1 MSSLREVK
9 DRIASVRS
17 TLKITSAMKL
27 VASSKLRKAQRSIEA
42 LRPYEESLRSILA
55 AVLSAVHEPSDAV
68 PASPANGY
76 AVPDEGDIPGDK
88 KKSTVVLAFAS
99 NSSMCGAFNANVI
112 KKTLAV
118 LAGIEG
124 PVELWAFGKKVAEGL
139 RKAGVTASRDFMQL
153 IAHPDF
159 EKVAEVASGLR
170 ELRDDGGVGDV
181 ILVYNRFISTGR
193 QEVVAELWGASA
205 PCGVSA
211 EAGRFSGDRLRP
223 RSVSG
228 RGPQALP
235 VGGMSPEG
243 AKSSGEPFGEAETPE
258 DALFILEPS
267 RESLLESLKP
277 QVEALQLYAALLD
290 SVASEHAARMVA
302 MQAATDN
309 GETLLAELTLEY
321 NKGRQQKITSEIL
334 DLVSGAGN

>member
-1 MSSLREVK
+1 M
-9 DRIASVRS
+9 RS
-17 TLKITSAMKL
+17 TLKITSAMKF
-27 VASSKLRKAQRSIEA
+27 VASSKLRKAQRSIEV

-55 AVLSAVHEPSDAV
+55 AVLSAVQEPSDAV

-76 AVPDEGDIPGDK
+76 AVPDEGDIPWDK

-159 EKVAEVASGLR
+159 EKVAEVASSLR

-211 EAGRFSGDRLRP
+211 ETGRFSGDRLRP
-223 RSVSG
+223 RS
-228 RGPQALP
+228 
-235 VGGMSPEG
+235 
-243 AKSSGEPFGEAETPE
+243 
-258 DALFILEPS
+258 
-267 RESLLESLKP
+267 
-277 QVEALQLYAALLD
+277 
-290 SVASEHAARMVA
+290 
-302 MQAATDN
+302 
-309 GETLLAELTLEY
+309 
-321 NKGRQQKITSEIL
+321 
-334 DLVSGAGN
+334 

>member
-17 TLKITSAMKL
+17 TLKITSAMKF

-55 AVLSAVHEPSDAV
+55 AVLSAVQEPSDAV

-76 AVPDEGDIPGDK
+76 AVPDEGDIPWDK

-159 EKVAEVASGLR
+159 EKVAEVASSLR

-205 PCGVSA
+205 PS
-211 EAGRFSGDRLRP
+211 
-223 RSVSG
+223 
-228 RGPQALP
+228 
-235 VGGMSPEG
+235 
-243 AKSSGEPFGEAETPE
+243 GEAETPE
-258 DALFILEPS
+258 DTLFILEPS